1 MKGHPHL
8 TYLLNWFAHLP
19 WQTQVKVVGVLGWL
33 IRGAE
38 AMASS
43 SLLTIFLVAPH

>member
-19 WQTQVKVVGVLGWL
+19 WQTQVKIVGGLGWL
-33 IRGAE
+33 IILPLIR
-38 AMASS
+38 
-43 SLLTIFLVAPH
+43 LLR